1 MYKRQGLQYLA
12 VYETEPVES
21 RLDIYWETSTS
32 GRIDQL
38 NEQVEATGGQ
48 TIFSTQNFN
57 FEFNEY
63 WGIYDPTTP
72 WDPTVQGSPEPGGG
86 GGIVPSPSNGQA
98 GRFRSVICGPFWF
111 EDNVFQEI
119 QDITVV
125 SFTVTDAAGANV
137 TADFDLLQIK
147 GTGSTPVGP
156 GNYVD
161 YNGNTT
167 TTYTWDTFLIVNKSY
182 RLWQTTTPNI
192 QEFDFE
198 IQVTDDS
205 FPGPPP
211 APIKTF
217 TYTPLAN
224 GTILTDLPTINVGGR
239 SFGSLP
245 AQWGQNPSAT
255 PTAPPIID
263 YAKVCPPS
271 VVIVDYGILGTIVE
285 FYGMNGANYGN
296 PASVPASNNQVGLQ
310 WTIDTINQGGVPA
323 PGIFQ
328 LDSVTGVLTEVSP
341 GTASGRYDIR
351 IKVTGPD
358 GTFDLCLFALIVG
371 VPQADGSF
379 SDCNSSMGANSVI
392 LFYDEA
398 YVLSLHN
405 NQTDA
410 FAQMTNA
417 SFGFPNIWP
426 SVTSILGSSLT
437 GSSNAACNN
446 YTPSTSSFDN
456 ILLREQIPYGG
467 GGTVGALTQGTGY
480 IWLDCELPG
489 FYGTLGQ
496 YNSCDLSMAIEFRP
510 TPTSNWEAAYDIEG
524 QYLSFNS
531 LVSNNV
537 TNPWHSDTTV
547 VGQSANNSFS
557 NDYDQQGGCV
567 TPFIG
572 GVGSP
577 SNNHN
582 RVVSQNKTSTSGP
595 SGFARISK
603 LIAVGNS
610 PTYGIPGA
618 FGEYRVII
626 QSIGGNCFSCQG
638 CGSSGPQSVKA
649 GNSVI
654 GEITFGDFFYSLGPQ
669 RAFAYRLNQT
679 LTVGPGGALTTT
691 SHPVQ
696 VYAREPVHRYVS
708 TFFTDPTLTT
718 PYTSYI
724 TSTGATYVSYIAAPT
739 AGAGYTTPLNAG
751 TSTSSNMTFAR
762 AAEGAATNNASPST
776 TQNLRVWAKNVN
788 PATGTFIAGTAVP
801 NSN

>member
-1 MYKRQGLQYLA
+1 
-12 VYETEPVES
+12 
-21 RLDIYWETSTS
+21 
-32 GRIDQL
+32 
-38 NEQVEATGGQ
+38 
-48 TIFSTQNFN
+48 
-57 FEFNEY
+57 
-63 WGIYDPTTP
+63 
-72 WDPTVQGSPEPGGG
+72 
-86 GGIVPSPSNGQA
+86 
-98 GRFRSVICGPFWF
+98 
-111 EDNVFQEI
+111 
-119 QDITVV
+119 
-125 SFTVTDAAGANV
+125 
-137 TADFDLLQIK
+137 
-147 GTGSTPVGP
+147 
-156 GNYVD
+156 
-161 YNGNTT
+161 
-167 TTYTWDTFLIVNKSY
+167 
-182 RLWQTTTPNI
+182 
-192 QEFDFE
+192 
-198 IQVTDDS
+198 
-205 FPGPPP
+205 
-211 APIKTF
+211 
-217 TYTPLAN
+217 
-224 GTILTDLPTINVGGR
+224 
-239 SFGSLP
+239 
-245 AQWGQNPSAT
+245 
-255 PTAPPIID
+255 
-263 YAKVCPPS
+263 
-271 VVIVDYGILGTIVE
+271 
-285 FYGMNGANYGN
+285 MNGANYGN

-379 SDCNSSMGANSVI
+379 SDGNSSMGANSVI

-410 FAQMTNA
+410 FAQMTNN
-417 SFGFPNIWP
+417 SSSFPNIWP

-456 ILLREQIPYGG
+456 ILIREQIPYGG

-537 TNPWHSDTTV
+537 TNPWQSDTTV

-582 RVVSQNKTSTSGP
+582 RVVSQNKTSSSGP

-649 GNSVI
+649 GNNFI

-751 TSTSSNMTFAR
+751 TSTSSNMTFAK

-788 PATGTFIAGTAVP
+788 PATGTFIAGTAVSYTHLTLP
-801 NSN
+801 TICSV

>member
-1 MYKRQGLQYLA
+1 M
-12 VYETEPVES
+12 
-21 RLDIYWETSTS
+21 
-32 GRIDQL
+32 
-38 NEQVEATGGQ
+38 
-48 TIFSTQNFN
+48 
-57 FEFNEY
+57 
-63 WGIYDPTTP
+63 
-72 WDPTVQGSPEPGGG
+72 QGSPEPGGG
-86 GGIVPSPSNGQA
+86 GGITPSPSNGQA

-167 TTYTWDTFLIVNKSY
+167 TTYAWDTFLIVNKSY

-198 IQVTDDS
+198 IQVSDDS

-271 VVIVDYGILGTIVE
+271 QVIVDYGISGTIVE

-379 SDCNSSMGANSVI
+379 SDGNSSMGANSVI

-410 FAQMTNA
+410 FAQMTNN
-417 SFGFPNIWP
+417 SSSFPNIWP

-456 ILLREQIPYGG
+456 ILIREQIPYGG

-582 RVVSQNKTSTSGP
+582 RVVSQNKTSSSGP

-751 TSTSSNMTFAR
+751 TSTSSNMTFAK

>member
-1 MYKRQGLQYLA
+1 
-12 VYETEPVES
+12 
-21 RLDIYWETSTS
+21 
-32 GRIDQL
+32 
-38 NEQVEATGGQ
+38 
-48 TIFSTQNFN
+48 
-57 FEFNEY
+57 
-63 WGIYDPTTP
+63 
-72 WDPTVQGSPEPGGG
+72 
-86 GGIVPSPSNGQA
+86 
-98 GRFRSVICGPFWF
+98 
-111 EDNVFQEI
+111 VFQEI

-379 SDCNSSMGANSVI
+379 SDGNSSMGANSVI